1 METDKFIQADRFAK
15 LILDM
20 STLLLSSGAHCGRIN
35 RNVQRFADTWHFRI
49 DLFISFTGVS
59 VTVVDMNNPE
69 NKATRNRQ
77 ATTHGVHYGILTEIS
92 LLSWKAYEEKMSID
106 EVEKLLSDI
115 HYTPRHNKWTIRLGI
130 GFACAALCIL
140 AGGDWINGSISF
152 VAATTGLIV
161 RQQVMAWKFN
171 AMIAI
176 LLSAFVTTM
185 ISGMDMLYHIGQS
198 PEKTIATSVLFL
210 IPGVPLINSVID
222 LFEGYIP
229 TALARGMFGG
239 FVLLCIAVGM
249 SLSISLIGVNNF

>member
-35 RNVQRFADTWHFRI
+35 RNVQRFADTWHFKT
-49 DLFISFTGVS
+49 DLFLSFTGVS

-69 NKATRNRQ
+69 NKSTSNRQ

-115 HYTPRHNKWTIRLGI
+115 HYTPRHNRWTIRLGI

-140 AGGDWINGSISF
+140 AGGDWINGSIAF
-152 VAATTGLIV
+152 VAATAGLIV

-176 LLSAFVTTM
+176 LLSAFVTSM

-198 PEKTIATSVLFL
+198 PERTIATSVLFL

-249 SLSISLIGVNNF
+249 SLSIALIGVNNF

>member
-1 METDKFIQADRFAK
+1 METDKKIQADRFAR

-35 RNVQRFADTWHFRI
+35 RNVQRFAETWNFKT

-59 VTVVDMNNPE
+59 VTVMDLHDPE
-69 NKATRNRQ
+69 NKATSNRQ
-77 ATTHGVHYGILTEIS
+77 ASTHGAHYGILTEIS

-106 EVEKLLSDI
+106 EVEKQLTII
-115 HYTPRHNKWTIRLGI
+115 HHMPRHNKWVVRIGI
-130 GFACAALCIL
+130 GFACAALCVL
-140 AGGDWINGSISF
+140 AGGDWVNGCIAF
-152 VAATTGLIV
+152 VAATLGLIA
-161 RQQVMAWKFN
+161 RQQVVAWKFN

-176 LLSAFVTTM
+176 LFSAFVTTM
-185 ISGMDMLYHIGQS
+185 ISGMDMLYQIGQS

-222 LFEGYIP
+222 LFEGYLP
-229 TALARGMFGG
+229 TALARGAFGG

-249 SLSISLIGVNNF
+249 SLSISLIGVSNF